1 MYSVRCTVYSVQCS
15 SCDGV
20 RWVAGWCCHMEE
32 EVVLGTVEDDVC
44 YLTTT
49 SHTSYRW
56 HVHVAFPFL
65 WLYTGVI
72 VRRSQSH
79 LEFVDVNDVSVSR
92 KKSLL
97 RRASLCF
104 ITVGAFCPVAF
115 VEFFFGNISSRR

>member
-1 MYSVRCTVYSVQCS
+1 
-15 SCDGV
+15 
-20 RWVAGWCCHMEE
+20 MEE

-79 LEFVDVNDVSVSR
+79 LELVDVNDVSVSR
-92 KKSLL
+92 KKSFLQ
-97 RRASLCF
+97 RASLCF

-115 VEFFFGNISSRR
+115 VQFFLEHFIKEMKLTISQTSQLSLRFVL